1 MKYLYNVTHCLNV
14 LLQPVFEG
22 ICGDGYTGGIVIDDV
37 EVSSGTCGKLEIKQ
51 LKTYKPWHVI
61 SNNVAFWQV

>member
-22 ICGDGYTGGIVIDDV
+22 ISGDGYTGGIVIDDV

-51 LKTYKPWHVI
+51 LKTYKP
-61 SNNVAFWQV
+61 